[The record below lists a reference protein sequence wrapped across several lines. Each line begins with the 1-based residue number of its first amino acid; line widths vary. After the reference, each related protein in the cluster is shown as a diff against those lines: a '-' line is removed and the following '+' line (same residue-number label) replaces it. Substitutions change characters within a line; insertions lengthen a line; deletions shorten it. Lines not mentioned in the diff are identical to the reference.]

1 LRFLTEF
8 KCGSH
13 QRCTSLQGRI
23 PTGVEEEGGE
33 KVLDQARA
41 RIGRIKYWYCGKR
54 GYGFIQPEE
63 GGEVVFVHHT
73 CIAPHAKGKS
83 LKEGARVTYEVTRE
97 KMAGLWARNVCIA
110 D

>member
-1 LRFLTEF
+1 
-8 KCGSH
+8 
-13 QRCTSLQGRI
+13 
-23 PTGVEEEGGE
+23 
-33 KVLDQARA
+33 VLDQARA

-97 KMAGLWARNVCIA
+97 KMAGLWGEERLYSGLVASDQSSQHVHRASRVERGRWGF
-110 D
+110 